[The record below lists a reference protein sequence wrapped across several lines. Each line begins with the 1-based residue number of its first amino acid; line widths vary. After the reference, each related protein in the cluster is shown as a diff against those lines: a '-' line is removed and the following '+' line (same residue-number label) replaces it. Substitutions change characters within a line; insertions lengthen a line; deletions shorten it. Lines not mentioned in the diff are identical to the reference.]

1 MIKRNKVAK
10 TKQWD
15 EEKEE
20 GKERKQ
26 PNAKMHQIVV
36 SWQRDEEME
45 NTRCCFLVIGE
56 SHEDKLFGLTK
67 GGRNGEKRIR
77 SSLVDT
83 GATLHPCK
91 YKPTVNATLNKVHMI
106 CPWVLH
112 FYNFIKLSCH
122 KLCASIYHMIFVPS
136 WCTLILVLRQE

>member
-10 TKQWD
+10 SKQRYK
-15 EEKEE
+15 EKGK

-26 PNAKMHQIVV
+26 PNAKMHQIAV
-36 SWQRDEEME
+36 SWQEDEEME
-45 NTRCCFLVIGE
+45 NTRCCFLVTWG

-67 GGRNGEKRIR
+67 RGRNEEKRIQG
-77 SSLVDT
+77 SSEDT

-91 YKPTVNATLNKVHMI
+91 FKLTVNATLNKVHMI

-112 FYNFIKLSCH
+112 FCYFIKLSCH